1 MERVM
6 DTAALLHWPV
16 ARLNGGVCAVSQ
28 LEELQRLSEARLM
41 LVETADIQWRSPSHE
56 ALEQASVAARAS
68 GDFARLSDVDLDV
81 LALALNLQ
89 AVLVTDD
96 YRLQNTYRHGG
107 GTVEPVANAASKR
120 VWLWGQRCTGCGE
133 TSPLGTDVARAK
145 QGQTGECRVCGS
157 ALVIKRRRG

>member
-1 MERVM
+1 
-6 DTAALLHWPV
+6 
-16 ARLNGGVCAVSQ
+16 
-28 LEELQRLSEARLM
+28 M

-120 VWLWGQRCTGCGE
+120 VWLWEQRCTGCGE

>member
-1 MERVM
+1 M
-6 DTAALLHWPV
+6 
-16 ARLNGGVCAVSQ
+16 
-28 LEELQRLSEARLM
+28 
-41 LVETADIQWRSPSHE
+41 
-56 ALEQASVAARAS
+56 
-68 GDFARLSDVDLDV
+68 

-96 YRLQNTYRHGG
+96 CRLQNTYRHGG

-120 VWLWGQRCTGCGE
+120 VWLWEQRCTGCGE